1 MADSALQTVEQYQQ
15 LLGSG
20 SDAWTDLI
28 TNDVSFVGPA
38 MQVQGKQELVELNRE
53 FSKFIKGY
61 ESISSFEQGEM
72 ALLEGVFT
80 LQAPSGKTIQLQMAE
95 VYKVEQGKIRSIRI
109 YYDAEEFRREFS

>member
-28 TNDVSFVGPA
+28 TDDVSFVGPV
-38 MQVQGKQELVELNRE
+38 MRVQGKQELVELNRS
-53 FSKFIKGY
+53 FLGFMKGY
-61 ESISSFEQGEM
+61 EPISSFDKGVM

-80 LQAPSGKTIQLQMAE
+80 LQAPSGKIIQLQMAE
-95 VYKVEQGKIRSIRI
+95 VYEVEQGKIRCIRI
-109 YYDAEEFRREFS
+109 YYDAEEFRKEFS